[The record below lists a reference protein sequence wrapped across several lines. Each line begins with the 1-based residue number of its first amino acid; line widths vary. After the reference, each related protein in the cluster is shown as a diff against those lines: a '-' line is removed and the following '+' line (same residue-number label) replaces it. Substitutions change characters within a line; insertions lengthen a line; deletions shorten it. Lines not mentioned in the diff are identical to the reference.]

1 MQRVL
6 VIDKHK
12 RPLMP
17 CHPARS
23 RELLKAG
30 KAAVFR
36 RFPFTIILK
45 EREGGDTQPVA
56 LKIDPGS
63 KTTGLTLVADF
74 QTGKQVIWAAELTHR
89 GQAIRDALLS
99 RRQQRRSRRQRKTR
113 YRAARFNNRRRAA
126 GWLAPSLQSREEN
139 ISTWVVRLA
148 WKCPLASIS
157 QELVRFDMQ
166 LMQNAEISGIEYQQ
180 GELQGYEVREYLL
193 EKWGRQCAYCG
204 VKDLPLEVE
213 HIIPKTRGGSHRVSN
228 LSLAC
233 HDCNKEKGTQ
243 TAAEFGHP
251 EVQAKAKQPLRDA
264 AAVNA
269 TRWALFER
277 LKLTGLPVE
286 SGTGGRTKFNRIHH
300 GYPKAHWIDA
310 ACVGESG
317 GTVKLSATHRPL
329 LIKATGRQSRQMTRP
344 DQYGF
349 PRTAAKISSTAY
361 GFKTGDLVQAIVPKG
376 KHAGTHVG
384 RVAIRKRPSFALKGF
399 DVHPKYLKVLH
410 RSDGYS
416 Y

>member
-1 MQRVL
+1 V
-6 VIDKHK
+6 
-12 RPLMP
+12 
-17 CHPARS
+17 
-23 RELLKAG
+23 
-30 KAAVFR
+30 
-36 RFPFTIILK
+36 
-45 EREGGDTQPVA
+45 
-56 LKIDPGS
+56 
-63 KTTGLTLVADF
+63 VADF
-74 QTGKQVIWAAELTHR
+74 PSGKQVIWAAELTHR
-89 GQAIRDALLS
+89 GQAIRDALL
-99 RRQQRRSRRQRKTR
+99 RRSQQRCFRRQRQTR
-113 YRAARFNNRRRAA
+113 YRAARFLNRAKPK
-126 GWLAPSLQSREEN
+126 GWLAPSLKSRLDN
-139 ISTWVVRLA
+139 IWTWGVRLA
-148 WKCPLASIS
+148 RACPITSLS
-157 QELVRFDMQ
+157 QELVRFDTQ
-166 LMQNAEISGIEYQQ
+166 LMQNAEISGVEYQQ

-193 EKWGRQCAYCG
+193 EKWGRECAYCG

-233 HDCNKEKGTQ
+233 HDCNEEKGTQ

-251 EVQAKAKQPLRDA
+251 EVQAKAKQPLKDA

-269 TRWALFER
+269 TRWALFNR

-286 SGTGGRTKFNRIHH
+286 VGTGGRTKFNRFSQ

-317 GTVKLSATHRPL
+317 GAVKLSATHRSL

-361 GFKTGDLVQAIVPKG
+361 GFKTGDLVQAIVPRG

-399 DVHPKYLKVLH
+399 DVHPKYLKMLH
-410 RSDGYS
+410 HSDGDS